1 MRGKK
6 LRILL
11 LTAVACL
18 NLRATASQVNAHA
31 EQDTS
36 SAAVGFES
44 LGGNWVVGG
53 IYYSDRIVDIS
64 DNEQLMAIY
73 DTVFLNF
80 YEDGTFLYTN
90 MYNDRGQYTLQ
101 TNGTFFLKTE
111 TVFLYDITS
120 KGIVEKEVEDASKI
134 TYIVNLLDKNTL
146 QLGVLDPMTGREKAG
161 SDPLIFER
169 EGVESSFISENKVS
183 LNKSNSGTST
193 GKTDESTAVSPGM
206 RNALQSAKDYLD
218 AIPFSRKGLIEQLEY
233 EGYSRSEAVYAV
245 EHCGADW
252 NKQACDMAKDYLEVM
267 SFSRSS
273 LIEQLEFEG
282 FTHSQ
287 AVYGVDQAYR

>member
-1 MRGKK
+1 MRRK
-6 LRILL
+6 LCILL
-11 LTAVACL
+11 LTAITCL
-18 NLRATASQVNAHA
+18 SLCTAVFQVNAHA

-36 SAAVGFES
+36 SSAVGFES
-44 LGGNWVVGG
+44 LGGNWIVGG
-53 IYYSDRIVDIS
+53 IYYKNRIVDIS

-73 DTVFLNF
+73 DAVFLNF
-80 YEDGTFLYTN
+80 YEDGTFLYMN
-90 MYNDRGQYTLQ
+90 MYNDRGRYTLQ

-120 KGIVEKEVEDASKI
+120 KGIVEKEVENSSKT
-134 TYIVNLLDKNTL
+134 TYIVNLLDKDTL
-146 QLGVLDPMTGREKAG
+146 QLGVLDPMTGKEKAG

-183 LNKSNSGTST
+183 LNRSNSGTSAE
-193 GKTDESTAVSPGM
+193 KTDESTAVSPGM

-218 AIPFSRKGLIEQLEY
+218 AMSFSRKGLIEQLEY
-233 EGYSRSEAVYAV
+233 EGYSSSEAEYAV

-252 NKQACDMAKDYLEVM
+252 NKQAYDMAKDYLEVM
-267 SFSRSS
+267 AFSRSS

>member
-1 MRGKK
+1 MRRK
-6 LRILL
+6 LCILL
-11 LTAVACL
+11 LTAITCL
-18 NLRATASQVNAHA
+18 SLCATVFQVNAHA
-31 EQDTS
+31 EQS
-36 SAAVGFES
+36 ESNSAVGFES

-53 IYYSDRIVDIS
+53 IYYNNKIVDIS

-73 DTVFLNF
+73 DAVFLNF
-80 YEDGTFLYTN
+80 YEDGTFLYMN
-90 MYNDRGQYTLQ
+90 MYNDRGRYTLQ

-120 KGIVEKEVEDASKI
+120 KGIVEKEVENSSKT
-134 TYIVNLLDKNTL
+134 TYIVNLLDKDTL
-146 QLGVLDPMTGREKAG
+146 QLGILDPMTGKEKAG

-183 LNKSNSGTST
+183 LNRSNSGMSAE
-193 GKTDESTAVSPGM
+193 KTDESTAVSPGM

-218 AIPFSRKGLIEQLEY
+218 AMSFSRKGLIEQLEY
-233 EGYSRSEAVYAV
+233 EGYSSSEAEYAV

-252 NKQACDMAKDYLEVM
+252 NKQAYDMAKDYLKM
-267 SFSRSS
+267 MDFSRSS

>member
-1 MRGKK
+1 
-6 LRILL
+6 
-11 LTAVACL
+11 
-18 NLRATASQVNAHA
+18 
-31 EQDTS
+31 
-36 SAAVGFES
+36 
-44 LGGNWVVGG
+44 
-53 IYYSDRIVDIS
+53 
-64 DNEQLMAIY
+64 MAIY

-80 YEDGTFLYTN
+80 YEDGTFLYMN

-134 TYIVNLLDKNTL
+134 TYIVSLLDKDTL

-183 LNKSNSGTST
+183 LNNSSSGTSSS
-193 GKTDESTAVSPGM
+193 KTDESTDVSPGM

-233 EGYSRSEAVYAV
+233 EGYSRSEAEYAV

>member
-1 MRGKK
+1 MRRK
-6 LRILL
+6 LCILL
-11 LTAVACL
+11 LTAITCL
-18 NLRATASQVNAHA
+18 SLCSMVFQVNVHA
-31 EQDTS
+31 EQGES
-36 SAAVGFES
+36 YSAVGFES

-53 IYYSDRIVDIS
+53 IYYNNKIVDIS

-73 DTVFLNF
+73 DAVFLNF
-80 YEDGTFLYTN
+80 YEDGTFLYMN

-111 TVFLYDITS
+111 TVFLYEITS
-120 KGIVEKEVEDASKI
+120 KGIVEKEVDNSSKI
-134 TYIVNLLDKNTL
+134 TYIVSLIDKDTL
-146 QLGVLDPMTGREKAG
+146 QLGILDPMTGREKAG

-169 EGVESSFISENKVS
+169 EGVESSYISEHKVS
-183 LNKSNSGTST
+183 LNNSNSRMGAS
-193 GKTDESTAVSPGM
+193 KKNESTAVSPGM

-218 AIPFSRKGLIEQLEY
+218 AMSFSRKGLIEQLEY
-233 EGYSRSEAVYAV
+233 EGYSSSEAEYAV

-252 NKQACDMAKDYLEVM
+252 NKQAYDMAKDYLKM
-267 SFSRSS
+267 MAFSRSS

-287 AVYGVDQAYR
+287 AVYGVDQAYQ

>member
-1 MRGKK
+1 MRRK
-6 LRILL
+6 LCILL
-11 LTAVACL
+11 LTAITCL
-18 NLRATASQVNAHA
+18 SLCSMVFQVNVHA
-31 EQDTS
+31 EQGES
-36 SAAVGFES
+36 YSAVGFES

-53 IYYSDRIVDIS
+53 IYYNNKIVDIS

-73 DTVFLNF
+73 DAVFLNF
-80 YEDGTFLYTN
+80 YEDGTFLYMN

-111 TVFLYDITS
+111 TVFLYEITS
-120 KGIVEKEVEDASKI
+120 KGIVEKEVDNSSKI
-134 TYIVNLLDKNTL
+134 TYIVSLIDKDTLL
-146 QLGVLDPMTGREKAG
+146 LGILDPMTGREKAG

-169 EGVESSFISENKVS
+169 EGVESSYISEHKVS
-183 LNKSNSGTST
+183 LNNSNSRMGAS
-193 GKTDESTAVSPGM
+193 KKNESTAVSPGM

-218 AIPFSRKGLIEQLEY
+218 AMSFSRKGLIEQLEY
-233 EGYSRSEAVYAV
+233 EGYSSSEAEYAV

-252 NKQACDMAKDYLEVM
+252 NEQACDMARDYLEVM
-267 SFSRSS
+267 AFSRSS

-287 AVYGVDQAYR
+287 AVYGVDKAYR

>member
-1 MRGKK
+1 MRRK
-6 LRILL
+6 LCILL
-11 LTAVACL
+11 LTAITCL
-18 NLRATASQVNAHA
+18 SLCSMVFQVNVHA
-31 EQDTS
+31 EQGES
-36 SAAVGFES
+36 YSAVGFES

-53 IYYSDRIVDIS
+53 IYYNNKIVDIS

-73 DTVFLNF
+73 DAVFLNF
-80 YEDGTFLYTN
+80 YEDGTFLYMN

-111 TVFLYDITS
+111 TVFLYEITS
-120 KGIVEKEVEDASKI
+120 KGIVEKEVDNSSKI
-134 TYIVNLLDKNTL
+134 TYIVSLIDKDTLL
-146 QLGVLDPMTGREKAG
+146 LGILDPMTGREKAG

-169 EGVESSFISENKVS
+169 EGVESSYISEHKVS
-183 LNKSNSGTST
+183 LNNSNSRMGAS
-193 GKTDESTAVSPGM
+193 KKNESTAVSPGM

-218 AIPFSRKGLIEQLEY
+218 AMSFSRKGLIEQLEY
-233 EGYSRSEAVYAV
+233 EGYSSSEAEYAV

-252 NKQACDMAKDYLEVM
+252 NEQACDMAKDYLKM
-267 SFSRSS
+267 MAFSSSS

-287 AVYGVDQAYR
+287 AVYGVDQAYQ